1 MTKTWDDLI
10 KDAEGKYGKESS
22 LAKFWKETKEKAMGV
37 RVTPMF
43 PLVEILHEINRHF
56 FPKNI
61 ISGKQNSLNLL
72 GKLSATPVKSG
83 GSDGTRTRDLLRDRQ
98 AF

>member
-1 MTKTWDDLI
+1 
-10 KDAEGKYGKESS
+10 
-22 LAKFWKETKEKAMGV
+22 MGV

-72 GKLSATPVKSG
+72 GKLSATPVMSG
-83 GSDGTRTRDLLRDRQ
+83 GSDGTRTRDLLRDREDG
-98 AF
+98 